1 MPRPQPGL
9 AFYIVCDRGFAVG
22 IVTHDFGKFGTLI
35 WMAEPMF
42 EEEPTVDDV
51 LAIKEWRWP
60 ICFPVS
66 GYLYRKVII
75 RIGIVPIPRKLKK
88 VPIMR
93 NEMGRH
99 NWNLFK
105 YIGTDG
111 DYKWKNI
118 GVAKDPTVPVDMIVN
133 DIALKELLVSDWRPE
148 HWW

>member
-1 MPRPQPGL
+1 
-9 AFYIVCDRGFAVG
+9 
-22 IVTHDFGKFGTLI
+22 
-35 WMAEPMF
+35 MF

-60 ICFPVS
+60 IRFPVS

-88 VPIMR
+88 TPIMR
-93 NEMGRH
+93 TEMGRH
-99 NWNLFK
+99 NWILIRH
-105 YIGTDG
+105 IGDG
-111 DYKWKNI
+111 TRKTKRL

-133 DIALKELLVSDWRPE
+133 DIGLKELLVSDWRPE